1 MRPPQPR
8 TGQAGLEGYNALIVT
23 HRCDWNESENMK
35 LTSYGAAGEVTGS
48 CHLVEVGDVRVL
60 LDCGLIQGRKKDEL
74 RNHDPFPFEPAM
86 LDAVVLSHAHID
98 HSGRLPILIR
108 QGFKGNIHTHEAS
121 ADLAQILLKDSAYLN
136 QRDVE
141 YRNKRRARKGKPPL
155 TPLYEQA
162 DVEETL
168 TRFEPHRFGE
178 KTQIAPGVSMTLHD
192 AGHILGSAMVELE
205 LSEGS
210 ETRTLVFSGDLGHR
224 GAPILKDFTRLKKA
238 DFVLMESTYGNRLHR
253 SWDETFEEVSH
264 IAEALKGTT
273 GNVLI
278 PAFSVGRS
286 QMILYMFARY
296 FEEWDLGRWKIFL
309 DSPMAIE
316 ATDLYMRYTRLYDE
330 TAAAFYEEKGALLDM
345 PNLVFSRTADES
357 RAINRMESGA
367 IVVAGSGMCTGGR
380 ILHHLKHNLW
390 RKDSHVI
397 ISGYQSHGSLGRKL
411 VEGAPF
417 VKLWGEKVRVA
428 ATIHTVGGLSAHAD
442 QEGMLEWYSHFE
454 GRPPVLLVHGE
465 QSAGD
470 ALAQKLRT
478 DFGARASVAVAG
490 KTTDLLNT
498 QAR

>member
-1 MRPPQPR
+1 
-8 TGQAGLEGYNALIVT
+8 
-23 HRCDWNESENMK
+23 MK

-48 CHLVEVGDVRVL
+48 CHLIEVGDVRIL
-60 LDCGLIQGRKKDEL
+60 LDCGLIQGRRKDEL

-108 QGFKGNIHTHEAS
+108 QGFQGSIHTHEAS
-121 ADLAQILLKDSAYLN
+121 ADLAKILLKDSAYLN

-155 TPLYEQA
+155 SPLYEQS

-168 TRFEPHRFGE
+168 NRFVAHNYGE
-178 KTQIAPGVSMTLHD
+178 TGEIAHGVKITLHD

-205 LSEGS
+205 LTDGN
-210 ETRTLVFSGDLGHR
+210 ETRTVVFSGDLGHR
-224 GAPILKDFTRLKKA
+224 GAPILRDFTRLKKA
-238 DFVLMESTYGNRLHR
+238 DFVLMESTYGDRLHR
-253 SWDETFEEVSH
+253 SWDETFEEVSE
-264 IAEALKGTT
+264 IAESLKGTS

-296 FEEWDLGRWKIFL
+296 FEQWDLARWKIFL

-316 ATDLYMRYTRLYDE
+316 ATDLYLRYTRLYDE
-330 TAAAFYEEKGALLDM
+330 TAAAFYEEHGALLDM
-345 PNLVFSRTADES
+345 PNLSFSRTADES

-367 IVVAGSGMCTGGR
+367 IVIAGSGMCTGGR
-380 ILHHLKHNLW
+380 IMHHLKHNLW
-390 RKDSHVI
+390 RKDCHVI

-411 VEGAPF
+411 VEGEPF
-417 VKLWGEKVRVA
+417 VRLWGEKVRVA

-442 QEGMLEWYSHFE
+442 QEGMLEWYSHLE
-454 GRPPVLLVHGE
+454 GNPPVLLVHGE
-465 QSAGD
+465 QRAGE
-470 ALAQKLRT
+470 ALAKKLRS
-478 DFGARASVAVAG
+478 DFGARANVAVAG
-490 KTTDLLNT
+490 KTTDLLK
-498 QAR
+498 A

>member
-1 MRPPQPR
+1 
-8 TGQAGLEGYNALIVT
+8 
-23 HRCDWNESENMK
+23 MK

-48 CHLVEVGDVRVL
+48 CHLVELGDVRVL

-74 RNHDPFPFEPAM
+74 RNHDPFPFEPAL

-108 QGFKGNIHTHEAS
+108 QGFQGRIHTHEAS
-121 ADLAQILLKDSAYLN
+121 ADLATILLKDSAYLN
-136 QRDVE
+136 ARDTE

-155 TPLYEQA
+155 SPLYEQS
-162 DVEETL
+162 DVDETL
-168 TRFEPHRFGE
+168 QRFNTHRFGE
-178 KTQIAPGVSMTLHD
+178 SQEIAPGVKLTLRD

-205 LSEGS
+205 LTEGS
-210 ETRTLVFSGDLGHR
+210 VTKTLVFSGDLGHR
-224 GAPILKDFTRLKKA
+224 GAPILRDFTRLKKA
-238 DFVLMESTYGNRLHR
+238 DFVLMESTYGNRIHR
-253 SWDETFEEVSH
+253 SWEETFEEVSE
-264 IAEALKGTT
+264 IAASLKGSN

-316 ATDLYMRYTRLYDE
+316 ATELYLKYTHLYDE
-330 TAAAFYEEKGALLDM
+330 MAAAFYEENGALLNM
-345 PNLVFSRTADES
+345 PNLRFSKSADES
-357 RAINRMESGA
+357 RAINQMDSGA
-367 IVVAGSGMCTGGR
+367 IVIAGSGMCTGGR
-380 ILHHLKHNLW
+380 IMHHLKHNLW

-417 VKLWGEKVRVA
+417 VKLWGEKIRVN

-465 QSAGD
+465 QRAGEE
-470 ALAQKLRT
+470 LAVRLRK
-478 DFGARASVAVAG
+478 DFGARANVAVAG
-490 KTTDLLNT
+490 KTTDLLT
-498 QAR
+498 A